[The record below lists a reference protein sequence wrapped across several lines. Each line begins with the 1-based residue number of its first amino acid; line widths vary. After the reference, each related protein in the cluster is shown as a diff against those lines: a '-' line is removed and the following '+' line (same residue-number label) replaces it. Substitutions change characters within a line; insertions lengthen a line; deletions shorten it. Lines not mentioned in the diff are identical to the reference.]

1 MTNYE
6 KIKNM
11 NIDEMTKYFYDHI
24 QCDNCLAGEVCDRVN
39 DSDNNDLV
47 MMSCQERFKMWLEQ
61 EEEE

>member
-6 KIKNM
+6 KITNM
-11 NIDEMTKYFYDHI
+11 NIDEMTNYFYDHI

-39 DSDNNDLV
+39 DSEDKLV
-47 MMSCQERFKMWLEQ
+47 ISCQERFKMWLEQ

>member
-11 NIDEMTKYFYDHI
+11 NIDEMTNYFYDHI

-39 DSDNNDLV
+39 DSEDKLV
-47 MMSCQERFKMWLEQ
+47 ISCQERFKMWLEQ

>member
-11 NIDEMTKYFYDHI
+11 NIDEMTNYFYDHI

-39 DSDNNDLV
+39 DSEDNL
-47 MMSCQERFKMWLEQ
+47 MISCQERFKMWLEQ